1 MSIRYKISNLNFH
14 TSTYQINKQLEQERK
29 GKSMQHLTGTNRP
42 SNPCLPPPVAQKNC
56 AWQVVILRTHTTH
69 IPILILLLYFSLSSI
84 YNLRWH
90 TDLEEC
96 LTERS
101 QLFPCLVDNSDLS
114 SRIIKVRLKL
124 LSIKGS
130 HVMKPLA
137 VMYNHSAQSNL
148 SPCIQYRVTSK
159 LIWNPLLKL

>member
-1 MSIRYKISNLNFH
+1 MRISYKISNLNFH
-14 TSTYQINKQLEQERK
+14 ASTYQINKQLEQERK

-42 SNPCLPPPVAQKNC
+42 SNPCLPPPVAQKNWV
-56 AWQVVILRTHTTH
+56 AGGHFAHTQH

-114 SRIIKVRLKL
+114 SRVIKVHLKL

-137 VMYNHSAQSNL
+137 AMYNHSAQSNH